1 MSAVERVL
9 LYTQLPSEGN
19 SSAELDEPSDK
30 WPEKGSI
37 SFEDVDLAYRE
48 GLPLVLCGVSFKI
61 NPGEK
66 VGIVGR
72 TGAGDPIFESVS
84 IHAY

>member
-1 MSAVERVL
+1 MVTQFAQNEQNMSAVERVL

-19 SSAELDEPSDK
+19 SSAGLDEPSDK

-48 GLPLVLCGVSFKI
+48 GLPLVLYGVSFKI
-61 NPGEK
+61 NRARRWGL
-66 VGIVGR
+66 
-72 TGAGDPIFESVS
+72 
-84 IHAY
+84 